1 MDKENTKP
9 FKAQGYAPRT
19 NVIPT
24 GSFYKSSA
32 KSNDNLIVESQQ
44 RSIFGDHGNANDSL

>member
-32 KSNDNLIVESQQ
+32 KSNDNVIVESQ
-44 RSIFGDHGNANDSL
+44 HGNATDSL